1 MTNSLNRRNFLRG
14 SAVVGASTLAAPAI
28 AGGHGTTLK
37 MQAAWGGGIF
47 LENANSYVQRVNEM
61 SGGSLTIELLPVNSV
76 VKTSQMQD
84 AVHRGVLDAAHY
96 VPAYWYSKSKAAS
109 LFGTGPCFGWSSQEV
124 LGWIYYGGGQ
134 ELFDELMAS
143 LGLNVVS
150 FFNSAMPAQPMGWFK
165 EEIKD
170 SSQMK
175 GLKYRTVG
183 LAADV
188 LLEMGMSVVQLPGGE
203 IQPAMKSGL
212 IDAAEFNNPTSD
224 RDFGMQDVSKHY
236 HLGSFHQSQEFFE
249 VTFNKKKFDALADEQ
264 KAILKYAS
272 EAENSNFYW
281 HNTNRYANDLDTLR
295 NEQGVNVYR
304 TPDSV
309 MADQLKAW
317 DIVVDRISGED
328 EFFAKVVDSQKAY
341 AKRVMGYLN
350 LNQPDY
356 RRSKISIAVSSIR
369 MPKERALLNWI
380 HSIESLSQW
389 VGKAFGWCILIL
401 TLSVSYEVFVRYVLN
416 SPTVWAFDMM
426 VQMYGAL
433 FLMAGAYTLAQ
444 DAHVRGD
451 VLYRLF
457 SVRWQARVDFLLYII
472 FFFPGMIALFW
483 YGWEIASDSWRYKEV
498 SWNSPARI
506 QIYFF
511 KTLIPVAGVLLMIQG
526 LAEMARC
533 WIAMKTGKW
542 PERIADVKETEDLL
556 IDGDTN

>member
-1 MTNSLNRRNFLRG
+1 MSKNSNTKASRRRFLK
-14 SAVVGASTLAAPAI
+14 SAGLAAGGVAVAGVAAPNI
-28 AGGHGTTLK
+28 ARAEPTVLK

-47 LENANSYVQRVNEM
+47 LENAKSYVDRVHAM
-61 SGGSLTIELLPVNSV
+61 AGKDLKIDLLAVNAV

-124 LGWIYYGGGQ
+124 LGWVHYGGGM
-134 ELFDELMAS
+134 ELFNELMAN

-150 FFNSAMPAQPMGWFK
+150 FFNSPMPAQPLGWFK

-170 SSQMK
+170 ASQMN

-236 HLGSFHQSQEFFE
+236 HLASFHQSQEFFE
-249 VTFNKKKFDALADEQ
+249 ITFNKGKYEALPAELQ
-264 KAILKYAS
+264 AVLKHAS

-281 HNTNRYANDLDTLR
+281 HNTKRYAEDLGKLQ

-309 MADQLKAW
+309 MAAQLTAW
-317 DIVVDRISGED
+317 DKVIDRISAED

-341 AKRVMGYLN
+341 AKEVMNYLN

-356 RRSKISIAVSSIR
+356 KLAY
-369 MPKERALLNWI
+369 K
-380 HSIESLSQW
+380 HY
-389 VGKAFGWCILIL
+389 FG
-401 TLSVSYEVFVRYVLN
+401 
-416 SPTVWAFDMM
+416 
-426 VQMYGAL
+426 
-433 FLMAGAYTLAQ
+433 
-444 DAHVRGD
+444 
-451 VLYRLF
+451 
-457 SVRWQARVDFLLYII
+457 
-472 FFFPGMIALFW
+472 
-483 YGWEIASDSWRYKEV
+483 
-498 SWNSPARI
+498 
-506 QIYFF
+506 
-511 KTLIPVAGVLLMIQG
+511 
-526 LAEMARC
+526 
-533 WIAMKTGKW
+533 
-542 PERIADVKETEDLL
+542 
-556 IDGDTN
+556 